1 VLYIR
6 RSHRTRTLQRR
17 VQPRPEQSLIQQCQ
31 LQCFR
36 APEPPTSSDIDSSRP
51 TDQAFFSVIAPRLV
65 RLLAHLDG
73 GSDGTAGTNPC
84 RWHLSV
90 RPLVPALEPDPTG
103 ERAESRSA
111 SSTRHTGSSQVGRV
125 GPDPGA
131 WRYDRTTL
139 QTGPSQDGRTELI
152 LRLEPD
158 APPRPFDSSRN
169 RPNLTPLAFTSRVTS
184 AQTSASPERPA
195 AAVTFPFQRDVD
207 SRNPSIRSSKGVPP

>member
-1 VLYIR
+1 MLYIR

-90 RPLVPALEPDPTG
+90 RPLVPALEPDPTD

-111 SSTRHTGSSQVGRV
+111 SFTRHTGS
-125 GPDPGA
+125 
-131 WRYDRTTL
+131 
-139 QTGPSQDGRTELI
+139 SQDGRTELI

-169 RPNLTPLAFTSRVTS
+169 RPNLTPLAFNSRVTS
-184 AQTSASPERPA
+184 ARTLTSPERPA

-207 SRNPSIRSSKGVPP
+207 SRNPSIRSSKGVPL

>member
-1 VLYIR
+1 MLYIR
-6 RSHRTRTLQRR
+6 RSHRTRILQRR

-90 RPLVPALEPDPTG
+90 RPLVPALEPDPTD

-111 SSTRHTGSSQVGRV
+111 SSTRHTGSSH
-125 GPDPGA
+125 
-131 WRYDRTTL
+131 
-139 QTGPSQDGRTELI
+139 DGRTELI

-184 AQTSASPERPA
+184 ARTSVSPERPA
-195 AAVTFPFQRDVD
+195 AAVTFPFQQDVD
-207 SRNPSIRSSKGVPP
+207 SRNPSIRSSKGVPL